1 MYHSSD
7 SGDATVSLNLNGNK
21 LVLGED
27 GRWRVQS
34 KDFQLAL
41 LEVEKL
47 VNEKEQLSSSLLDA
61 VTQIDYLKDE
71 VVEINKMKTV
81 VLEMVCRDCKFSFAP
96 YITFSHYL

>member
-1 MYHSSD
+1 MSDLD
-7 SGDATVSLNLNGNK
+7 SGRNTSISLNLNGNK
-21 LVLGED
+21 LVLGDD
-27 GRWRVQS
+27 GRWIVQS

-71 VVEINKMKTV
+71 VIEINKMKTV
-81 VLEMVCRDCKFSFAP
+81 VLEMVSSIHHFHQLSF
-96 YITFSHYL
+96 